1 MRSTFR
7 IMTQEICEFCDGT
20 VEDAVTR
27 VPFHYQQTI
36 IYVDNVPVH
45 RCGKCGEIYIEAAVY
60 KQLEK
65 IAKGRNGIKSKITF
79 PLADYLKRATVER
92 R

>member
-1 MRSTFR
+1 
-7 IMTQEICEFCDGT
+7 MTQEICEFCDGT
-20 VEDAVTR
+20 VEAAVTR

-36 IYVDNVPVH
+36 IYVDNVPVR

-65 IAKGRNGIKSKITF
+65 IAKARQSIRRKITF
-79 PLADYLKRATVER
+79 PLADYRKTLLTPGC
-92 R
+92 